1 MMIYALTSEGVATS
15 MESLTTNATTMVDL
29 VKTAM
34 GLFSEFP
41 LNLILIASL
50 VGVAFGIFK
59 RAKRAAK

>member
-1 MMIYALTSEGVATS
+1 MFIYALTETGVTV
-15 MESLTTNATTMVDL
+15 MENLTTNAAALVDL

-41 LNLILIASL
+41 LNLILVASL